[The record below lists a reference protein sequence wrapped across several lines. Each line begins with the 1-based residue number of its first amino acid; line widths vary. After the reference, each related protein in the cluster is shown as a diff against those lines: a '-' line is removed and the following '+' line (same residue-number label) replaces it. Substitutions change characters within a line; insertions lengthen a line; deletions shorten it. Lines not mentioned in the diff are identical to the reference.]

1 MNKLEREELYL
12 AAIDKW
18 GLTSQLEM
26 AQEEALELALALRKE
41 IRINSKETYIDLI
54 GEIADVEIMIEQ
66 LDFMFDSNF
75 RKKVEE
81 QKTFKLNRLKER
93 LKK

>member
-1 MNKLEREELYL
+1 M